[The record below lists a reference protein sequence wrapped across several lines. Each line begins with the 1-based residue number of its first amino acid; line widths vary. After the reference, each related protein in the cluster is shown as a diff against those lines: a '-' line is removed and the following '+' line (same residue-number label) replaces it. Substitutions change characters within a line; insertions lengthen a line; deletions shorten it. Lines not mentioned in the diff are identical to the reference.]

1 MTKAALALYGG
12 FTPQWVEIFSGRDF
26 LTARHVQRG
35 PRTSFVVSIRKKDI
49 SEALRG
55 QYRALS
61 L

>member
-1 MTKAALALYGG
+1 M
-12 FTPQWVEIFSGRDF
+12 RDF

>member
-1 MTKAALALYGG
+1 MTKGALVLYRG
-12 FTPQWVEIFSGRDF
+12 FMLQWVEIFSGRDF
-26 LTARHVQRG
+26 LTVRHVQRG
-35 PRTSFVVSIRKKDI
+35 PRTSFVVSIRKKDT